1 MKKIIIDLENK
12 DEGPLHSFAKQFIH
26 YRLTTCEG
34 KYELWGESD
43 WSTSER
49 NILGCMTYE
58 QLKEKEIYTEYSAL
72 YDGKIRI
79 PDITALDKNKKP
91 ETVIEIVDSNYIN
104 HEKIMNYFNE
114 KVNIVCVFINTDLTS
129 LKTFYGLNYYCIKRD
144 EDEYVKTAKA
154 IKLFFKFK
162 KYLNNHEIAIKFHRE
177 KGYMIYLKKDK
188 EEKKWFPYSGTKKC
202 TPQSKDRNKYLE
214 ILCKNF
220 VMQYEEHQKHRKTN
234 GYTIFNLEMKCK
246 HPKDK
251 GWHLPL

>member
-26 YRLTTCEG
+26 YRLTTCEA
-34 KYELWGESD
+34 KYALWGETD
-43 WSTSER
+43 YVTSER

-58 QLKEKEIYTEYSAL
+58 QLKEKEIYIEYSAR

-79 PDITALDKNKKP
+79 PDITILDKNKKP

-104 HEKIMNYFNE
+104 YEKIMNYFNE
-114 KVNIVCVFINTDLTS
+114 NVNIVCVFIDTDLTS
-129 LKTFYGLNYYCIKRD
+129 LKTFNKLNYYCIKKD
-144 EDEYVKTAKA
+144 EDEHIKTAKA
-154 IKLFFKFK
+154 IKLFIKFK
-162 KYLNNHEIAIKFHRE
+162 GYYNHEIAIKFHRE

-220 VMQYEEHQKHRKTN
+220 VMQYEKHQKYEKTN
-234 GYTIFNLEMKCK
+234 GFTIFNLELKCK

-251 GWHLPL
+251 GWRLPL